1 MCPADSAV
9 IKSAACQLDHRDP
22 TAEAITLA
30 LCEGNTFPR
39 SARLLTAADYACV
52 FKKNQRFSDRYWTIL
67 VHTDKSMPSRLGLA
81 IAKKRAKRAVDR
93 NKIKRIA
100 RESFRAHQHQFIGLQ
115 LVVMNR
121 DAATS
126 ESTFGLRQSMD
137 LLCRKIIAKHAQK

>member
-1 MCPADSAV
+1 MCPADPAV
-9 IKSAACQLDHRDP
+9 GNPTACQSDHSNP
-22 TAEAITLA
+22 TSEAMTLA
-30 LCEGNTFPR
+30 VSEGHVFPR

-52 FKKNQRFSDRYWTIL
+52 FKKNQRFSDKHWTIL
-67 VHTDKSMPSRLGLA
+67 VHTDKSISPRLGLA

-100 RESFRAHQHQFIGLQ
+100 RESFRAHRHQFFGLH

-126 ESTFGLRQSMD
+126 ESTLGLRKSID
-137 LLCRKIIAKHAQK
+137 LLCLKIIAKHAVK